1 MSGRG
6 LLTNVFYFKIVTGEN
21 IKNKIFS
28 LVPEGVISMQN
39 RIAVCAIEEVK
50 RYGVKFTM
58 ANVAQLAG
66 VSTKTLYGIFTSK
79 EELLAY
85 IIQQD
90 MQHYFNK
97 ETEILQHE
105 QLGPIEKLKQLFFVI
120 PSELITF
127 DLRFLEELKRFY
139 PEQWQIFNTL
149 MHEGWDNISRFMEE
163 GIAEGVFRPVN
174 VKVFIQM
181 FIGSLQQM
189 TYQSPLTQQQMT
201 VHEAL
206 EAIMDIMVEGVRD
219 RESESANREERAK

>member
-1 MSGRG
+1 
-6 LLTNVFYFKIVTGEN
+6 
-21 IKNKIFS
+21 
-28 LVPEGVISMQN
+28 MQE
-39 RIAVCAIEEVK
+39 RIAMCVKEEIK
-50 RYGVKFTM
+50 QYGIKFTM

-66 VSTKTLYGIFTSK
+66 ISTKTLYGIFVSK

-90 MQHYFNK
+90 MQHYFDK
-97 ETEILQHE
+97 ETEILQNK
-105 QLGPIEKLKQLFFVI
+105 QLGPIEKLKQLFLVI

-127 DLRFLEELKRFY
+127 DLRFLAELKRFY
-139 PEQWQIFNTL
+139 PDQWQIFNTL

-163 GIAEGVFRPVN
+163 GIAEGIFRPVN

-201 VHEAL
+201 VQEAL
-206 EAIMDIMVEGVRD
+206 EAIMDIMVEGVRNKD
-219 RESESANREERAK
+219 SEPENREERAK

>member
-1 MSGRG
+1 
-6 LLTNVFYFKIVTGEN
+6 
-21 IKNKIFS
+21 
-28 LVPEGVISMQN
+28 MQE
-39 RIAVCAIEEVK
+39 RIAMCVKEEIK
-50 RYGVKFTM
+50 QYGIKFTM

-66 VSTKTLYGIFTSK
+66 ISTKTLYGIFVSK

-90 MQHYFNK
+90 MQHYFDK
-97 ETEILQHE
+97 ETEILQNK
-105 QLGPIEKLKQLFFVI
+105 QLGSIEKLKQLFLVI

-127 DLRFLEELKRFY
+127 DLRFLAELKRFY
-139 PEQWQIFNTL
+139 PDQWQIFNTL

-163 GIAEGVFRPVN
+163 GIAEGIFRPVN

-201 VHEAL
+201 VQEAL
-206 EAIMDIMVEGVRD
+206 EAIMDIMVEGVRNKD
-219 RESESANREERAK
+219 SEPENREERAK

>member
-1 MSGRG
+1 
-6 LLTNVFYFKIVTGEN
+6 
-21 IKNKIFS
+21 
-28 LVPEGVISMQN
+28 MQE
-39 RIAVCAIEEVK
+39 RIAMCVKEEIK
-50 RYGVKFTM
+50 QYGIKFTM

-66 VSTKTLYGIFTSK
+66 VSTKTLYGTFVSK

-97 ETEILQHE
+97 ETEILQNK
-105 QLGPIEKLKQLFFVI
+105 QLGPIEKLKQLFLVI

-127 DLRFLEELKRFY
+127 DLRFLAELKRFY
-139 PEQWQIFNTL
+139 PDQWQIFNTL

-163 GIAEGVFRPVN
+163 GIAEGIFRPVN

-201 VHEAL
+201 VQEAL
-206 EAIMDIMVEGVRD
+206 EAIMDIMVEGVRNK
-219 RESESANREERAK
+219 EIEPENREERAK

>member
-1 MSGRG
+1 
-6 LLTNVFYFKIVTGEN
+6 
-21 IKNKIFS
+21 
-28 LVPEGVISMQN
+28 MQE
-39 RIAVCAIEEVK
+39 RIAMCVKEEIK
-50 RYGVKFTM
+50 QYGIKFTM

-66 VSTKTLYGIFTSK
+66 ISTKTLYGIFVSK

-90 MQHYFNK
+90 MQHYFDK
-97 ETEILQHE
+97 ETEILQNK
-105 QLGPIEKLKQLFFVI
+105 QLGPIEKLKQLFLVI

-127 DLRFLEELKRFY
+127 DLRFLAELKRFY
-139 PEQWQIFNTL
+139 PDQWQIFNTL

-163 GIAEGVFRPVN
+163 GIAEGIFRPVN

-201 VHEAL
+201 VQEAL
-206 EAIMDIMVEGVRD
+206 EAIMDIMVEGVRNK
-219 RESESANREERAK
+219 ESEPENREERAK

>member
-1 MSGRG
+1 
-6 LLTNVFYFKIVTGEN
+6 
-21 IKNKIFS
+21 
-28 LVPEGVISMQN
+28 MQE
-39 RIAVCAIEEVK
+39 RIAMCVKEEIK
-50 RYGVKFTM
+50 QYGIKFTM

-66 VSTKTLYGIFTSK
+66 ISTKTLYGIFVSK

-90 MQHYFNK
+90 MQHYFDK
-97 ETEILQHE
+97 ETEILQNK
-105 QLGPIEKLKQLFFVI
+105 QLGPIEKLKQLFLVI

-127 DLRFLEELKRFY
+127 DLRFLAELKRFY
-139 PEQWQIFNTL
+139 PDQWQIFNTL

-163 GIAEGVFRPVN
+163 GIAEGIFRPVN

-201 VHEAL
+201 VQEAL
-206 EAIMDIMVEGVRD
+206 EAIMDIMVEGVRNK
-219 RESESANREERAK
+219 EIEPENREERAK

>member
-1 MSGRG
+1 
-6 LLTNVFYFKIVTGEN
+6 
-21 IKNKIFS
+21 
-28 LVPEGVISMQN
+28 MQE
-39 RIAVCAIEEVK
+39 RIAMCVKEEIK
-50 RYGVKFTM
+50 QYGIKFTM

-66 VSTKTLYGIFTSK
+66 VSTKTLYGTFVSK

-97 ETEILQHE
+97 ETEILQNK
-105 QLGPIEKLKQLFFVI
+105 QLGPIEKLKQLFLVI

-127 DLRFLEELKRFY
+127 DLRFLAELKRFY
-139 PEQWQIFNTL
+139 PDQWQIFNTL

-163 GIAEGVFRPVN
+163 GIAEGIFRPVN

-201 VHEAL
+201 VQEAL
-206 EAIMDIMVEGVRD
+206 EAIMDIMVEGVRNKD
-219 RESESANREERAK
+219 SEPENREERAK

>member
-1 MSGRG
+1 
-6 LLTNVFYFKIVTGEN
+6 
-21 IKNKIFS
+21 
-28 LVPEGVISMQN
+28 MQE
-39 RIAVCAIEEVK
+39 RIAMCVKEEIK
-50 RYGVKFTM
+50 QYGIKFTM

-66 VSTKTLYGIFTSK
+66 ISTKTLYGIFVSK

-90 MQHYFNK
+90 MQHYFDK
-97 ETEILQHE
+97 ETEILQNK
-105 QLGPIEKLKQLFFVI
+105 QLGPIEKLKQLFLVI

-127 DLRFLEELKRFY
+127 DLRFIAELKRFY
-139 PEQWQIFNTL
+139 PDQWQIFNTL

-163 GIAEGVFRPVN
+163 GIAEGIFRPVN

-201 VHEAL
+201 VQEAL
-206 EAIMDIMVEGVRD
+206 EAIMDIMVEGVRNK
-219 RESESANREERAK
+219 EIEPENREERAK

>member
-1 MSGRG
+1 
-6 LLTNVFYFKIVTGEN
+6 
-21 IKNKIFS
+21 
-28 LVPEGVISMQN
+28 MQE
-39 RIAVCAIEEVK
+39 RIAMCVKEEIK
-50 RYGVKFTM
+50 QYGIKFTM

-66 VSTKTLYGIFTSK
+66 ISTKTLYGIFVSK

-90 MQHYFNK
+90 MQHYFDK
-97 ETEILQHE
+97 ETEILQNKH
-105 QLGPIEKLKQLFFVI
+105 LGPIEKLKQLFLVI

-127 DLRFLEELKRFY
+127 DLRFLAELKRFY
-139 PEQWQIFNTL
+139 PDQWQIFNTL

-163 GIAEGVFRPVN
+163 GIAEGIFRPVN

-201 VHEAL
+201 VQEAL
-206 EAIMDIMVEGVRD
+206 EAIMDIMVEGVRNKD
-219 RESESANREERAK
+219 SEPENREERAK

>member
-1 MSGRG
+1 
-6 LLTNVFYFKIVTGEN
+6 VEVEN

-28 LVPEGVISMQN
+28 SIPQEVISMQE
-39 RIAVCAIEEVK
+39 RIAMCVKEEIK
-50 RYGVKFTM
+50 QYGIKFTM

-66 VSTKTLYGIFTSK
+66 ISTKTLYGIFVSK

-90 MQHYFNK
+90 MQHYFDK
-97 ETEILQHE
+97 ETEILQNK
-105 QLGPIEKLKQLFFVI
+105 QLGPIEKLKQLFLVI

-127 DLRFLEELKRFY
+127 DLRFLAELKRFY
-139 PEQWQIFNTL
+139 PDQWQIFNTL

-163 GIAEGVFRPVN
+163 GIAEGIFRPVN

-201 VHEAL
+201 VQEAL
-206 EAIMDIMVEGVRD
+206 EAIMDIMVEGVRNKD
-219 RESESANREERAK
+219 SEPENREERAK